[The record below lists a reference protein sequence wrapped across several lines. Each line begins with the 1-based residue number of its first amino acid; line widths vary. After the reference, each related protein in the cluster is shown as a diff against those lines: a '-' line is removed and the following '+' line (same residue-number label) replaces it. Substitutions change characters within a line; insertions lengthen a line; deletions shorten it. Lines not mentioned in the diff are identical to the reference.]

1 MKKAAYFL
9 LTLCLA
15 SCTEAA
21 VETFRLPDTVFHV
34 NLDGDDDAGTKVY
47 LNKQVK
53 TRWNADD
60 RLTVF
65 NKFTYNQQ
73 YVFTG
78 ETGDCAGDVEPVNTG
93 GFVTGNEI
101 GYVYAVYPYLKT
113 TKISNSEVLTVYFP
127 AEQAYAKGTYGRD
140 ANVMV
145 SVTDD
150 DNLLFKNAGG
160 YLMLKLFGEG
170 VEVSSV
176 MLEGN
181 GGEPLSGKSSI
192 VMSKGGVPAVTMAS
206 TAGTSVTLACETPVA
221 LGATAEEA
229 VVFWLVVPPTD
240 FKEGFRLTVSDAE
253 GRTFVKET
261 SKSFSIVRNGV
272 LRISP
277 VEVVF

>member
-1 MKKAAYFL
+1 M
-9 LTLCLA
+9 
-15 SCTEAA
+15 
-21 VETFRLPDTVFHV
+21 D
-34 NLDGDDDAGTKVY
+34 
-47 LNKQVK
+47 
-53 TRWNADD
+53 
-60 RLTVF
+60 
-65 NKFTYNQQ
+65 
-73 YVFTG
+73 
-78 ETGDCAGDVEPVNTG
+78 
-93 GFVTGNEI
+93 
-101 GYVYAVYPYLKT
+101 
-113 TKISNSEVLTVYFP
+113 
-127 AEQAYAKGTYGRD
+127 
-140 ANVMV
+140 
-145 SVTDD
+145 
-150 DNLLFKNAGG
+150 
-160 YLMLKLFGEG
+160 LMLKLFGEG